1 MRLERSFKLYN
12 LSYTHID
19 SGANFNQVKSAI
31 LSDKPIYASLSTS
44 DSKTKH
50 AVVIAGF
57 ESGYGNYYYR
67 LMDPN
72 KSSLALVELPSSKAT
87 SFTYTQG
94 NYTNNVWKCHMY

>member
-72 KSSLALVELPSSKAT
+72 KRSLALVQLSSSSAT
-87 SFTYTQG
+87 SFSYAPGSNTYTKR
-94 NYTNNVWKCHMY
+94 YCHIY